1 MAQAEETSDREL
13 SLTEVRSLRHQV
25 ESSSAPEE
33 GQQKQLLELYDQA
46 MADLE
51 SANQAQMQVRREL
64 LSLGVEKHQ
73 AAFSSGTWLTGTPL
87 TYLAPW

>member
-1 MAQAEETSDREL
+1 MISCREVTRTISSGEL
-13 SLTEVRSLRHQV
+13 EAAAWPRRLRVKLHLLMCRHCRRY
-25 ESSSAPEE
+25 AR
-33 GQQKQLLELYDQA
+33 QLEKLGA
-46 MADLE
+46 AARDLWGGD
-51 SANQAQMQVRREL
+51 EL